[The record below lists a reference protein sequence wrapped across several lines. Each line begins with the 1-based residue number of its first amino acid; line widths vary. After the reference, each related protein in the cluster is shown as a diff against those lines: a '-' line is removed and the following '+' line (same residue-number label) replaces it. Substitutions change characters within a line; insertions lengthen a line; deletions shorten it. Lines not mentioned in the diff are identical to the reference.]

1 MTTKKITRVRAWC
14 DYCKKGIWSVKKMEV
29 HEAHC
34 TMNPNRVCRVCK
46 TLLLQESTSL
56 QELLA
61 ICKVAVPEPKT
72 IGITGTVPESL
83 HINLRR
89 AAQKC
94 PACEMAALR
103 QSGIPCPAVPGFDFT
118 AEMKAIW
125 QDVNE
130 SKEYER
136 E

>member
-14 DYCKKGIWSVKKMEV
+14 DYCQKGIWSVKKMQV

-46 TLLLQESTSL
+46 TLIGQESTPL

-61 ICKVAVPEPKT
+61 ICRNSGALFDGPSQLWE
-72 IGITGTVPESL
+72 IPESL
-83 HINLRR
+83 HLDLRH
-89 AAQKC
+89 AAKQC

-118 AEMKAIW
+118 AQMKAIW

-130 SKEYER
+130 PEEYEC
-136 E
+136 